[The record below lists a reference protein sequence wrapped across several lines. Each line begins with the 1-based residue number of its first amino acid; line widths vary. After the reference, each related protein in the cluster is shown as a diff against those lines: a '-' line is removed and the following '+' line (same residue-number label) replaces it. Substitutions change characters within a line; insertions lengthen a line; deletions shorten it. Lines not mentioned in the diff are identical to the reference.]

1 MSKRS
6 RGKGEKPEALI
17 DALQSANEELGT
29 KLTEIQIELQ
39 QEKGKVAKLREK
51 MQEAKQSRELEQ
63 HKHTVLV
70 TELKAKLHE
79 EKMKDL
85 QAVREVLIKQH
96 EQELTRVIKI
106 RDSELQR
113 MQSLVN
119 VLRDGAA
126 DKVKMALLSEAREEA
141 RRAFDSDR
149 TKLQQEN
156 LELRSAKKQVEET
169 LNNIMQA
176 DKAKAA
182 DLRSAHQSHQEETSR
197 IKRDCEKDIRRLM
210 DEIKSKERM
219 ILALEKELG
228 VQAGYSQKLLLQK
241 EALDEQLLQVK
252 EAERRHGSPKRELPP
267 LLGDSADFIL
277 SQVRCVAPRDLR
289 RFQLKIAELNAV
301 IRKLEDRN
309 TLLADERNEL
319 LKRVR
324 ETESQM
330 KPLFEKSRRLSKKNE
345 DLLQSLQRMEEKLK
359 NLSREHAQMKE
370 KCHTQTQT
378 ALRRPSSLNDLNQTH
393 EEQEVEFLKLQVI
406 EQQNVIDDLSMERDR
421 LMRCKKTK
429 RKNIKVPKRHVV
441 ETYFGFD
448 EESVDSETSSLT
460 SYNTDRTP
468 ATPEEDLDEG
478 ISREESELRFRQLT
492 REYQALQRAYALLQK
507 QVGGTLDAER
517 EVRTR
522 EQLQAD
528 LVRYQ
533 GKIED
538 LERSLVERGQD
549 SKWVEEKQRLIKTN
563 QELLEKIS
571 KLEGDEGILR
581 AEMQDSKDQ
590 NELLEFRVLELEE
603 RERRSP
609 AFNLHIGAFS
619 ENNSSALQLHC
630 HQEGIKDVVI
640 PDLMKKLDILGDN
653 GNLRNE
659 EQVAVIQAGTVLSLC
674 EKWLKQIDSTEAALA
689 QKMMDLENEK
699 ELFSKQKGYLEEEL
713 DYRKQALDQAYMRIQ
728 ELEATLYNALQQDP
742 GNRVSEALTE
752 KQKEELRIAVEKLR
766 RQILRQSRE
775 FDSQVLQERMELLQ
789 QAQQVSWD
797 IQHK

>member
-17 DALQSANEELGT
+17 DALQSANEELRT

-51 MQEAKQSRELEQ
+51 LQEAKQNRELEQ

-70 TELKAKLHE
+70 TDLKAKLHE

-106 RDSELQR
+106 RDSELHR

-126 DKVKMALLSEAREEA
+126 DKVKTALLSEAREEA
-141 RRAFDSDR
+141 RRTFDSER

-182 DLRSAHQSHQEETSR
+182 DLRTAYQSHQEETNRIKRDCEKDIRRLADKAKAADLRTAYQSHQEETNR

-241 EALDEQLLQVK
+241 EALDEQLMQVK

-267 LLGDSADFIL
+267 VLGDSADFVL
-277 SQVRCVAPRDLR
+277 SQEQQLDDRDLR

-330 KPLFEKSRRLSKKNE
+330 KPLFEKSKRLSKKNE
-345 DLLQSLQRMEEKLK
+345 DLLQSLQRMEEKFK
-359 NLSREHAQMKE
+359 NLAQEHAKMKE

-406 EQQNVIDDLSMERDR
+406 EQQNVIDDLSMR
-421 LMRCKKTK
+421 L
-429 RKNIKVPKRHVV
+429 VV

-492 REYQALQRAYALLQK
+492 REYQALQRAYALLQE

-517 EVRTR
+517 EVR
-522 EQLQAD
+522 
-528 LVRYQ
+528 
-533 GKIED
+533 
-538 LERSLVERGQD
+538 D
-549 SKWVEEKQRLIKTN
+549 SKWVEEKQHLIKTN
-563 QELLEKIS
+563 QELFEKVA

-630 HQEGIKDVVI
+630 HQEGIK
-640 PDLMKKLDILGDN
+640 
-653 GNLRNE
+653 NLRNE

-674 EKWLKQIDSTEAALA
+674 EKWLKQIDSTEAALT

-699 ELFSKQKGYLEEEL
+699 K
-713 DYRKQALDQAYMRIQ
+713 IQ

-742 GNRVSEALTE
+742 GNRVSESLTE
-752 KQKEELRIAVEKLR
+752 KQKEELGIAVEKLR

-775 FDSQVLQERMELLQ
+775 FDSQILQERMELLQ

-797 IQHK
+797 VQQKKRCSIPIECCSK